1 MNSRQHL
8 FVNEYLVDLNAT
20 RAARAAG
27 YAHPSVRGSQLLGLP
42 DVQQHVRNQ
51 TKARSQRL
59 EIDADW
65 VVERLREEATSAS
78 NSGSVRVR
86 ALESLAKY
94 LGLFRQKPRSI
105 QSELQFADM

>member
-1 MNSRQHL
+1 MNNRQHL
-8 FVNEYLVDLNAT
+8 FVKEYLVDLNAT

-42 DVQQHVRNQ
+42 DVQHQVRIQ

-65 VVERLREEATSAS
+65 VVERLQAEATSAS

-86 ALESLAKY
+86 ALEILAKH
-94 LGLFRQKPRSI
+94 LGLFGRKQ
-105 QSELQFADM
+105 QTNESELRFADI